1 MPEASSAAT
10 FRPELGAAVAVSHN
24 SGAAAVRRN
33 QQNIRW
39 MSAVVGQKLSHCTNR
54 QMICS
59 SYLPAAPSCCCRFS
73 NNSFSFCS

>member
-10 FRPELGAAVAVSHN
+10 FRPELGAAVTVSHN

-39 MSAVVGQKLSHCTNR
+39 MSAVVGQK
-54 QMICS
+54 
-59 SYLPAAPSCCCRFS
+59 
-73 NNSFSFCS
+73 